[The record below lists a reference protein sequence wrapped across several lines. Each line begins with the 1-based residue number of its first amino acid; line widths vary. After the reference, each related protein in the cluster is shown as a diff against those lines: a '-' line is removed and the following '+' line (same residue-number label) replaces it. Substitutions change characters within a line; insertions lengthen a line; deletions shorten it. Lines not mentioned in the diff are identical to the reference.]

1 MRWLAREERGEGRLK
16 RSGKR
21 EMRSTLQLLLLP
33 FARCRCCCCYNRT
46 DPTEL
51 RRRCQSNITM
61 VFNGAEAFKGGAS
74 APSLEREVSGKWSP
88 TFPTK
93 EDGLFGDVSVFFV
106 NSQ

>member
-1 MRWLAREERGEGRLK
+1 
-16 RSGKR
+16 
-21 EMRSTLQLLLLP
+21 
-33 FARCRCCCCYNRT
+33 
-46 DPTEL
+46 
-51 RRRCQSNITM
+51 M

-106 NSQ
+106 DSQ